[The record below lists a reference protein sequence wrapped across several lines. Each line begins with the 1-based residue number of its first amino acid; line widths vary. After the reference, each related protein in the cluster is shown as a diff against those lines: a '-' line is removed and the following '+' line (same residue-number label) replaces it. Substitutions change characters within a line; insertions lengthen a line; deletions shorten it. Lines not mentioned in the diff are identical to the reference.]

1 MKIHSDTLTLQD
13 ILSAVPDGCYLTNPG
28 EKFQGYTNVGIE
40 GSRKRERG
48 YVVRLC
54 GSSKY
59 APQRRPGE
67 KAATW
72 DEWGLF
78 IDALFAHDPRAI
90 VGVYDGLQ
98 DFIDKTKAD
107 HDRIKQ
113 WRRDLLSTHSAPWL
127 AQRSDL
133 RDSDL
138 P

>member
-13 ILSAVPDGCYLTNPG
+13 VLSAVPSGCYLADPG

-48 YVVRLC
+48 YVVRIS
-54 GSSKY
+54 GSSSY
-59 APQRRPGE
+59 MMQRLPE

-72 DEWGLF
+72 DEWGIF
-78 IDALFAHDPRAI
+78 IAAIFAHDPKAI
-90 VGVYDGLQ
+90 CGHYKSLK
-98 DFIDKTKAD
+98 DFIEQTTKE

-113 WRRDLLSTHSAPWL
+113 WRRDLLPTHSAPWL

-133 RDSDL
+133 HDNDQ